1 MTRIGIAAAV
11 TTTQETKAAA
21 MQASE
26 MRKLAEGL
34 VSVALDVG
42 KLQLAHRQA
51 GVKAERKSDASPVTI
66 ADRESEALILASLKR
81 LAPGI
86 PVIAEESVT
95 AGHVPAIGDAFF
107 LVDPL
112 DGTKGYVRG
121 DKEFTIN
128 IALVEARTPV
138 FGLLYAPAL
147 SDFYVT
153 VAPGETLAA
162 EVAPDSDARTLA
174 DIGFRRITS
183 RVPDPNGMAALTSQ
197 SHLNSATRNFLDGY
211 AIAERKAV
219 SSSLKFGLIARGLWD
234 LYPRIGPTSEW
245 DTAAGHAV
253 LAGAGGTVTHLDG
266 TPLLYGNAARKFINP
281 DFVAW
286 GRQAMAPAQR

>member
-1 MTRIGIAAAV
+1 
-11 TTTQETKAAA
+11 

-42 KLQLAHRQA
+42 KLQLAHREA
-51 GVKAERKSDASPVTI
+51 GVKAERKADESPVTI
-66 ADRESEALILASLKR
+66 ADRESEALILAALKR

-95 AGHVPAIGDAFF
+95 AGHIPAIGNAFF

-128 IALVEARTPV
+128 IALVEARVPV

-153 VAPGETLAA
+153 VAPHETVAA
-162 EVAPDSDARTLA
+162 EVAPGSATRTL
-174 DIGFRRITS
+174 DSIGFQRVQS

-197 SHLNSATRNFLDGY
+197 SHLNSATRDFLDGY
-211 AIAERKAV
+211 AIVERKAV
-219 SSSLKFGLIARGLWD
+219 SSSLKFGLIARGAWD

-266 TPLLYGNAARKFINP
+266 TPLLYGNAAKKFINP
-281 DFVAW
+281 NFVAW
-286 GRQAMAPAQR
+286 GRQAMTPNRR

>member
-1 MTRIGIAAAV
+1 
-11 TTTQETKAAA
+11 

-26 MRKLAEGL
+26 MRRLAEGL

-42 KLQLAHRQA
+42 ALQLAHRRD
-51 GVKAERKSDASPVTI
+51 GVRAEQKADESPVTI
-66 ADRESEALILASLKR
+66 ADRESEELILAALAV
-81 LAPGI
+81 LAPNV

-95 AGHVPAIGDAFF
+95 SGRIPTIGDAFF

-121 DKEFTIN
+121 GDEFTIN
-128 IALVEARTPV
+128 IALIERGRPV

-153 VAPGETLAA
+153 LAEDVAVAATVAPG
-162 EVAPDSDARTLA
+162 SSARTL
-174 DIGFRRITS
+174 DRIGYQTIHT
-183 RVPDPNGMAALTSQ
+183 RVPDPNGISALTSQ
-197 SHLNSATRNFLDGY
+197 SHLNTATRSFLDGY
-211 AIAERKAV
+211 NVLERKAV
-219 SSSLKFGLIARGLWD
+219 SSSLKFGLLARGQWD
-234 LYPRIGPTSEW
+234 VYARMGPTSEW

-253 LAGAGGTVTHLDG
+253 LSAAGGCVTNLDG
-266 TPLLYGNAARKFINP
+266 TPLSYGNAKRRFLNP

-286 GRQAMAPAQR
+286 GRVPLPRQRPA

>member
-1 MTRIGIAAAV
+1 
-11 TTTQETKAAA
+11 

-34 VSVALDVG
+34 VGVALDVG
-42 KLQLAHRQA
+42 ALQLAHRRD
-51 GVKAERKSDASPVTI
+51 GVRAERKADESPVTI
-66 ADRESEALILASLKR
+66 ADRESEELILEALAE
-81 LAPGI
+81 LAPGV

-95 AGHVPAIGDAFF
+95 SGRIPAIGDAFF

-121 DKEFTIN
+121 GDEFTVN
-128 IALVEARTPV
+128 IALVEKQKPV

-153 VAPGETLAA
+153 VAEDVAVAA
-162 EVAPDSDARTLA
+162 TAAPDAAVRTL
-174 DIGFRRITS
+174 DGIGCQPIRT
-183 RVPDPNGMAALTSQ
+183 RVPDPNGLSALTSQ
-197 SHLNSATRNFLDGY
+197 SHLNMATRAFLDGY
-211 AIAERKAV
+211 TILERKAV
-219 SSSLKFGLIARGLWD
+219 SSSLKFGLLARGLWD
-234 LYPRIGPTSEW
+234 VYARVGPTSEW

-253 LAGAGGTVTHLDG
+253 LAAAGGCVTNING
-266 TPLLYGNAARKFINP
+266 APLAYGNASAKFINP

-286 GRQAMAPAQR
+286 GRIPLPRKHAR

>member
-1 MTRIGIAAAV
+1 
-11 TTTQETKAAA
+11 

-26 MRKLAEGL
+26 MKRLAEGL
-34 VSVALDVG
+34 VDVALDVG
-42 KLQLAHRQA
+42 ALQLAHRRN
-51 GVKAERKSDASPVTI
+51 GVRAERKADESPVTI
-66 ADRESEALILASLKR
+66 ADRESEELILAALAK

-95 AGHVPAIGDAFF
+95 SGRIPVIGNAFF

-121 DKEFTIN
+121 GDEFTIN
-128 IALVEARTPV
+128 IALVEGRRPV

-153 VAPGETLAA
+153 LAEDVAVAA
-162 EVAPDSDARTLA
+162 MIAPDSAARTL
-174 DIGFRRITS
+174 DTIGCQPIRT
-183 RVPDPNGMAALTSQ
+183 RVPDPNGLGALTSQ
-197 SHLNSATRNFLDGY
+197 SHLNTATRAFLDGY
-211 AIAERKAV
+211 TILERKAV
-219 SSSLKFGLIARGLWD
+219 SSSLKFGLLARGLWD
-234 LYPRIGPTSEW
+234 VYARVGPTSEW

-253 LAGAGGTVTHLDG
+253 LSAAGGSVTNLNG
-266 TPLLYGNAARKFINP
+266 SPLLYGNADRGFLNP

-286 GRQAMAPAQR
+286 GRTPLVRQRPA